1 MSIYICYHLSKKY
14 TIKTGI
20 HTQTNAKFLDDS
32 MEKEKEQSQDFKEM
46 NLL

>member
-20 HTQTNAKFLDDS
+20 HTQINVKFLDKS
-32 MEKEKEQSQDFKEM
+32 MEKEKEQSHGFKEM